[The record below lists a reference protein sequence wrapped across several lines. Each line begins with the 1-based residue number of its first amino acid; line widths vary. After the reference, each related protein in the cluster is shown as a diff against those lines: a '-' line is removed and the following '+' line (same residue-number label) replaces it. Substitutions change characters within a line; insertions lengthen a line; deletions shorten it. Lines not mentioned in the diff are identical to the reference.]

1 MRQCAALI
9 LTLALSCGVADAVR
23 AQSITFERDVVGIAQ
38 ADEQSRARGRSGL
51 EGLSHEMSTCAAYFS
66 LLSSVMQNSA
76 KAAAERM
83 KLTGQSMLTQAI
95 NIAKYIGMDENV
107 PMQRVK
113 MRLKEMVETIN
124 NDPPNSLKV
133 MHTKYGQPCDKL
145 LIKAPQR
152 FMDLLQDYGD

>member
-1 MRQCAALI
+1 
-9 LTLALSCGVADAVR
+9 
-23 AQSITFERDVVGIAQ
+23 
-38 ADEQSRARGRSGL
+38 
-51 EGLSHEMSTCAAYFS
+51 
-66 LLSSVMQNSA
+66 MQKSA
-76 KAAAERM
+76 GTETKAAAERM
-83 KLTGQSMLTQAI
+83 KLTGQTMLTQAI

-133 MHTKYGQPCDKL
+133 MHTKYGQPCDEL

>member
-1 MRQCAALI
+1 
-9 LTLALSCGVADAVR
+9 
-23 AQSITFERDVVGIAQ
+23 
-38 ADEQSRARGRSGL
+38 L

-66 LLSSVMQNSA
+66 LLSSVMQKSA
-76 KAAAERM
+76 GTETKAAAERM
-83 KLTGQSMLTQAI
+83 KLTGQTMLTQAI

-133 MHTKYGQPCDKL
+133 MHTKYGQPCDEL